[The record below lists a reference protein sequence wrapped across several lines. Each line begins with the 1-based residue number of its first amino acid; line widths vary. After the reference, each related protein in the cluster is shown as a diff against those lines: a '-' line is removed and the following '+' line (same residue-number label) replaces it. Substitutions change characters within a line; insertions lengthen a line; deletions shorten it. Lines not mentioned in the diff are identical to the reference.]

1 MRLRVSN
8 ERRFVR
14 CMLNGVRLCCV
25 AQSLRGG
32 KAALA
37 FTGADVRGDPGGA
50 VAPSG
55 SASCEPKQ
63 KPLSKS
69 SVIGIPGGTRGP
81 DHAHKTKEGLRIGDA
96 QADPWQVFLCSRLGS
111 AHFGRMRRSRAG
123 RVCKDSP
130 YPKTAPIA

>member
-8 ERRFVR
+8 ERRVVR
-14 CMLNGVRLCCV
+14 CMLNGVRLCCA

-63 KPLSKS
+63 KPLPKS
-69 SVIGIPGGTRGP
+69 IVIGIPGGTRGP
-81 DHAHKTKEGLRIGDA
+81 DHAHKTKVCGLA
-96 QADPWQVFLCSRLGS
+96 
-111 AHFGRMRRSRAG
+111 MRRRTLGKFFFAAALEVPTLAECGGVVPGVSARI
-123 RVCKDSP
+123 RRT
-130 YPKTAPIA
+130 PKLPQ